1 MNQSKETR
9 RASEFDGKRH
19 DGWRE
24 PVSNRPHD
32 HFNGLADMRKRL
44 LTWLHVGR

>member
-9 RASEFDGKRH
+9 RAGHSAKGQH
-19 DGWRE
+19 DGQHR
-24 PVSNRPHD
+24 PAINRPHD